1 MLLLVLCICRTVMM
15 AQDLNPS
22 DNGNTPYS
30 RYGYGSLADNSF
42 VANKGMGGVGIG
54 LRNRSQINVQ
64 NPASYTAID
73 SLTFLFDFGMN
84 GQMSV
89 FREPGVSQT
98 DWSAGIDY
106 VAFQVP
112 LGKKFAATAGLLP
125 FSYVGYEYGNQSD
138 LIAGEDTIAV
148 TRKYTGNGGLN
159 KVFLGFAYAPIKSL
173 SVGVNMG
180 YIWGVTSTGWS
191 MAYSNSMGTTSSTDY
206 TMDVKALD
214 LNFGVQYTQQFS
226 KKHQAT
232 IGVTYNPKMDMWTD
246 LSEIMVLTESDTT
259 SVSHTVNISQIFG
272 VGLTY
277 VYDDCLTVGA
287 DFTRYLRSEVRDR
300 KSTRLNSSHLHISRN
315 PSSP

>member
-1 MLLLVLCICRTVMM
+1 MLRNKKAILLLLVLCICRTVMM

-73 SLTFLFDFGMN
+73 SLTSLFDFGMN

-138 LIAGEDTIAV
+138 LIAGEDSIAA
-148 TRKYTGNGGLN
+148 TRKYTGNHCWPRLLC
-159 KVFLGFAYAPIKSL
+159 KVFFWPMTGSVLSL
-173 SVGVNMG
+173 IHHFIENAF
-180 YIWGVTSTGWS
+180 TFK
-191 MAYSNSMGTTSSTDY
+191 GTAAEPNND
-206 TMDVKALD
+206 
-214 LNFGVQYTQQFS
+214 FS
-226 KKHQAT
+226 KWSK
-232 IGVTYNPKMDMWTD
+232 
-246 LSEIMVLTESDTT
+246 
-259 SVSHTVNISQIFG
+259 
-272 VGLTY
+272 
-277 VYDDCLTVGA
+277 
-287 DFTRYLRSEVRDR
+287 LR
-300 KSTRLNSSHLHISRN
+300 L
-315 PSSP
+315 

>member
-1 MLLLVLCICRTVMM
+1 MM

-214 LNFGVQYTQQFS
+214 L
-226 KKHQAT
+226 K
-232 IGVTYNPKMDMWTD
+232 IGRAHV
-246 LSEIMVLTESDTT
+246 
-259 SVSHTVNISQIFG
+259 
-272 VGLTY
+272 
-277 VYDDCLTVGA
+277 
-287 DFTRYLRSEVRDR
+287 
-300 KSTRLNSSHLHISRN
+300 
-315 PSSP
+315 